1 MDTLY
6 WFDFETSGLSPA
18 CDRPTQFAGLRTDL
32 ALNPVGEPLMIY
44 CRPAPDLLPSPLAA
58 QVTGVTPQ
66 QADQL
71 GVPEPE
77 FIAAIEAEMA
87 QSGTC
92 SVGYNSLRF
101 DDEVTR
107 YSLYRNFYD
116 PYAREWQSG
125 NSRWDLL
132 EVARFAWALRPEGIV
147 WPQRDNGM
155 PSLRLEALTAAN
167 GLAHEAAHDALSDV
181 TATIALAKLI
191 KHAQPKLYDYAW
203 QRRGKHAVAEF
214 VDPRQ
219 RKPFLHVSGRLPAE
233 HGYTALMMPLAAHP
247 SNKNAVICVDLSR
260 SVEPLLTLS
269 AEQLRER
276 LYTRSDQLPDG
287 VERLGLKLIQVNKC
301 PMVAT
306 AALLDEAL
314 AERHNIDRQ
323 QCWDN
328 AERLKA
334 ADLTDKLQAI
344 YSDRPAARPDA
355 DQQLYGGFPVLPIR
369 HCSIRSARPRPSS
382 YSPGLY
388 NLKIRVI
395 SNCCSIIARAFI
407 RKLSA
412 IASAHNGSKRLP
424 HGSLIRDGVTVLFR
438 KLTPSSKSSIPADR
452 AVLSWPNS
460 SPTGIGRWLARST
473 LQGIC
478 PARPPF
484 KRVAVS

>member
-44 CRPAPDLLPSPLAA
+44 CRPAPDLLPSPVAA

-87 QSGTC
+87 QPGTC

-116 PYAREWQSG
+116 PYAREWQGG

-132 EVARFAWALRPEGIV
+132 EVARFAWALRPQGII

-155 PSLRLEALTAAN
+155 PSLRLEELSAAN

-191 KHAQPKLYDYAW
+191 KQAQPKLYDYAW

-214 VDPRQ
+214 VDPRH

-247 SNKNAVICVDLSR
+247 TNKNAVICVDLSR

-287 VERLGLKLIQVNKC
+287 VERLGLKLIQINKC

-323 QCWDN
+323 QCLDN

-355 DQQLYGGFPVLPIR
+355 DQQLYGGFPSAADKALFNKVRTATAEQLQPGAVQFEDPRYQQLLFNYRARFYPQTLSDSERAQWQQEATARLTDPRWGYRTLSQAYAELEELDRSRQGSAELAKQLANWYQQVACSLDLAGHLPSAP
-369 HCSIRSARPRPSS
+369 SI
-382 YSPGLY
+382 
-388 NLKIRVI
+388 
-395 SNCCSIIARAFI
+395 
-407 RKLSA
+407 
-412 IASAHNGSKRLP
+412 
-424 HGSLIRDGVTVLFR
+424 
-438 KLTPSSKSSIPADR
+438 
-452 AVLSWPNS
+452 
-460 SPTGIGRWLARST
+460 
-473 LQGIC
+473 
-478 PARPPF
+478 
-484 KRVAVS
+484 

>member
-87 QSGTC
+87 QPGTC

-116 PYAREWQSG
+116 PYAREWQGG

-132 EVARFAWALRPEGIV
+132 EVARFAWALRPQGII

-155 PSLRLEALTAAN
+155 PSLRLEELSAAN

-191 KHAQPKLYDYAW
+191 KQAQPKLYDYAW

-214 VDPRQ
+214 VDPRH

-247 SNKNAVICVDLSR
+247 TNKNAVICVDLSR

-287 VERLGLKLIQVNKC
+287 VERLGLKLIQINKC

-323 QCWDN
+323 QCLDN

-334 ADLTDKLQAI
+334 ADLTDKLQEI

-355 DQQLYGGFPVLPIR
+355 DQQLYGGFPSAADKALFNKVRTATAEQLQPGAVQFEDPRYQQLLFNYRARFYPQTLSDSERAQWQQEATARLTDPRWGYRTLSQAYAELEELDPSRQGSAELAEQLANWYRQVACSLDLAGHLPSAP
-369 HCSIRSARPRPSS
+369 SI
-382 YSPGLY
+382 
-388 NLKIRVI
+388 
-395 SNCCSIIARAFI
+395 
-407 RKLSA
+407 
-412 IASAHNGSKRLP
+412 
-424 HGSLIRDGVTVLFR
+424 
-438 KLTPSSKSSIPADR
+438 
-452 AVLSWPNS
+452 
-460 SPTGIGRWLARST
+460 
-473 LQGIC
+473 
-478 PARPPF
+478 
-484 KRVAVS
+484 

>member
-87 QSGTC
+87 QPGTC

-116 PYAREWQSG
+116 PYAREWQGG

-155 PSLRLEALTAAN
+155 PSLRLEELSAAN

-191 KHAQPKLYDYAW
+191 KQAQPKLYDYAW

-214 VDPRQ
+214 VDPRH

-247 SNKNAVICVDLSR
+247 TNKNAVICVDLSR

-355 DQQLYGGFPVLPIR
+355 DQQLYGGFPSAADKALFNKVRTATAEQLQPGAVQFEDPRYQQLLFNYRARFYPQTLSDSERAQWQQEATARLTDPRWGYRTLSQAYAELEELDPSRQGSAELAEQLANWYRQVACSHDLAGHLPSAP
-369 HCSIRSARPRPSS
+369 SI
-382 YSPGLY
+382 
-388 NLKIRVI
+388 
-395 SNCCSIIARAFI
+395 
-407 RKLSA
+407 
-412 IASAHNGSKRLP
+412 
-424 HGSLIRDGVTVLFR
+424 
-438 KLTPSSKSSIPADR
+438 
-452 AVLSWPNS
+452 
-460 SPTGIGRWLARST
+460 
-473 LQGIC
+473 
-478 PARPPF
+478 
-484 KRVAVS
+484 